1 MAARKPMMGPSPAR
15 GELNLKVMQSLS
27 VPMTDAE
34 YSEQRV
40 SFAYG
45 NAPNSDLIS
54 KDSVRKAINS
64 FRLKETV

>member
-15 GELNLKVMQSLS
+15 DVLTEKVRQSFS
-27 VPMTDAE
+27 VPMTDVEFAE
-34 YSEQRV
+34 QKV

-45 NAPNSDLIS
+45 NAPSSEFIS

-64 FRLKETV
+64 FSMREAL

>member
-15 GELNLKVMQSLS
+15 DELTKKVLQSLA
-27 VPMTDAE
+27 VPMTDDE
-34 YSEQRV
+34 YAEQRI

-45 NAPNSDLIS
+45 NAPISEYIS

-64 FRLKETV
+64 FRLKEGV